1 VKKENM
7 AMKIK
12 FLCVV
17 TALVIF
23 SFPPSSTA
31 QEREKDALYQVS
43 TFSALQEGLYD
54 GIISLNSLGK
64 SGNFGIGTYEGL
76 DGEMVELDGIF
87 YQIKA
92 SGKVECPADS
102 IRTPFAM
109 ITSYDPDMQTTV
121 VRQADMKELLAH
133 IDSLLPTKNIIYA
146 IRIDGA
152 FGYMKTRSVPKQTK
166 PYPRLA
172 DVIKNQSIFEFENVE
187 GTITGYWIPEYMK
200 EVCSSGYHMHFL
212 SADKKSGG
220 HVLDCTITSGTIS
233 LDYTYTFTLELPAQ
247 NEFYRID
254 LSGDRTNE
262 LRKIM
267 R

>member
-1 VKKENM
+1 VKKETT

-12 FLCVV
+12 LFYVV

-23 SFPPSSTA
+23 SLPTSVTA

-43 TFSALQEGLYD
+43 TFGAFQEGLYE
-54 GIISLNSLGK
+54 GIISLNSLRR
-64 SGNFGIGTYEGL
+64 SGNFGIGTYDGL
-76 DGEMVELDGIF
+76 DGEMVELDGTF

-92 SGKVECPADS
+92 GGKVECPADS

-109 ITSYDPDMQTTV
+109 VTSYNSDIQTTI
-121 VRQADMKELLAH
+121 VRPADMKELLAH
-133 IDSLLPTKNIIYA
+133 IDSLLPTKNIMYA

-172 DVIKNQSIFEFENVE
+172 DVIKNQSIFEFKNVE
-187 GTITGYWIPEYMK
+187 GTIVGYWLPEYMQRI
-200 EVCSSGYHMHFL
+200 CSQGYHLHFL
-212 SADKKSGG
+212 SADRKSGG
-220 HVLDCTITSGTIS
+220 HMLDCMIISGTIS
-233 LDYTYTFTLELPAQ
+233 LDYIDTFILELPAQ
-247 NEFYRID
+247 NEFYRMD